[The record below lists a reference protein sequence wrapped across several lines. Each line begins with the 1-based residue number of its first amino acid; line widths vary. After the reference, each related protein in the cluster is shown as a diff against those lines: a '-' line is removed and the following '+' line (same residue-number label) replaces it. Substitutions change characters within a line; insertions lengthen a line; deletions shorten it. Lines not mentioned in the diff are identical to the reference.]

1 MMPLVLDLETS
12 GLDPTNNFITMV
24 GTMDDDGVRVFS
36 SPASEFR
43 KDPLAA
49 ESNLLHR
56 LSEATFKCHSLLSF
70 NGIYFDHPFL
80 QTRLLAH
87 SLPTPAFLNMKKHI
101 DLMLFATHI
110 NGGTR
115 ISKDMAASK
124 YCNLYVP
131 KASSGAWLAQ
141 IYSQRIVTD
150 SQHVGAIGHN
160 LQDLITTYQM
170 LEVWKTF
177 PSFNKFYTNIFPNL
191 EEWLHAK

>member
-56 LSEATFKCHSLLSF
+56 LSEATFKCHSLLTY
-70 NGIYFDHPFL
+70 NGLHFDMGFL
-80 QTRLLAH
+80 ATRLMRH
-87 SLPTPAFLNMKKHI
+87 QLPSPSFMSNNRHI
-101 DLMLFATHI
+101 YLMRYATHL
-110 NGGTR
+110 NGGAR

-124 YCNLYVP
+124 YCNLYVSR
-131 KASSGAWLAQ
+131 ANSGSFLAQ
-141 IYSQRIVTD
+141 IY
-150 SQHVGAIGHN
+150 AA
-160 LQDLITTYQM
+160 
-170 LEVWKTF
+170 
-177 PSFNKFYTNIFPNL
+177 KF
-191 EEWLHAK
+191 